1 MTTYQLDMKIHISCF
16 REESG
21 ERPVVR
27 SKSFSQVS
35 DCSALP
41 DLEGCVPA
49 VEDIGKYINADK
61 VETKSLENICN
72 QEESQSVSEKK
83 VQDMK
88 ALDERQQMLRDT
100 KAWIHNSLM
109 TVVGVGVLAYL
120 QTLESSM

>member
-1 MTTYQLDMKIHISCF
+1 
-16 REESG
+16 
-21 ERPVVR
+21 
-27 SKSFSQVS
+27 
-35 DCSALP
+35 
-41 DLEGCVPA
+41 

-72 QEESQSVSEKK
+72 QEESQSVSEKN